1 MVRVGFSCRCA
12 AFSCKCVV
20 FGGKCMRAKY
30 VSEAGPF
37 AHGNGQRRAVGHDG
51 AALPALALHLG
62 HAVEVDDGV
71 VIDADERIRRQ
82 GLLEMVQALG
92 AGDGLA
98 LSNKV
103 ERAKVVLA
111 QDVRDAGHLHLPEAL
126 GGPHDNPI
134 LVCFHAQS
142 VTVNSP

>member
-37 AHGNGQRRAVGHDG
+37 AHGNGQRRAVVHDDM
-51 AALPALALHLG
+51 ALPALALHLG

-71 VIDADERIRRQ
+71 VMDADERIRRQ
-82 GLLEMVQALG
+82 GLLEMAQAFG
-92 AGDGLA
+92 AGDGRPI
-98 LSNKV
+98 NKV
-103 ERAKVVLA
+103 QRAEVVIA
-111 QDVRDAGHLHLPEAL
+111 QDVRDVGCLHLPEDL

-134 LVCFHAQS
+134 LMRFHAQS

>member
-1 MVRVGFSCRCA
+1 MGAEGFPE
-12 AFSCKCVV
+12 
-20 FGGKCMRAKY
+20 GG
-30 VSEAGPF
+30 PL
-37 AHGNGQRRAVGHDG
+37 AHRDGQRRAVGHDG
-51 AALPALALHLG
+51 TALPALALHLG

-92 AGDGLA
+92 AGDGRLI
-98 LSNKV
+98 NKV
-103 ERAKVVLA
+103 QRAEVVLV
-111 QDVRDAGHLHLPEAL
+111 QDMRDLGYLHLPEAL

>member
-1 MVRVGFSCRCA
+1 MGAEGFPE
-12 AFSCKCVV
+12 
-20 FGGKCMRAKY
+20 GG
-30 VSEAGPF
+30 PL
-37 AHGNGQRRAVGHDG
+37 AHRDGQRRAVGHDG
-51 AALPALALHLG
+51 TALPALALHLG

-92 AGDGLA
+92 AGDGRPI
-98 LSNKV
+98 NKV
-103 ERAKVVLA
+103 QRAEVVLA
-111 QDVRDAGHLHLPEAL
+111 QDMRDLGYLHLPEAL

>member
-1 MVRVGFSCRCA
+1 MGAEGFPE
-12 AFSCKCVV
+12 
-20 FGGKCMRAKY
+20 GG
-30 VSEAGPF
+30 PL
-37 AHGNGQRRAVGHDG
+37 AHRDGQRRAVGHDG
-51 AALPALALHLG
+51 MALPALALHLG

-71 VIDADERIRRQ
+71 VMDADERIRRQ
-82 GLLEMVQALG
+82 GLLEMAQAFG
-92 AGDGLA
+92 AGDGRLI
-98 LSNKV
+98 NKV
-103 ERAKVVLA
+103 QRAEVVIA

>member
-1 MVRVGFSCRCA
+1 
-12 AFSCKCVV
+12 
-20 FGGKCMRAKY
+20 
-30 VSEAGPF
+30 
-37 AHGNGQRRAVGHDG
+37 
-51 AALPALALHLG
+51 LHLG

-92 AGDGLA
+92 AGDGRPI
-98 LSNKV
+98 NKV
-103 ERAKVVLA
+103 QRAEVVLA
-111 QDVRDAGHLHLPEAL
+111 QDMRDLGYLHLPEAL